1 MNSRAAYSIVQAG
14 TRDARVFGNILTV
27 TFYLVRYGCFVDDS
41 DAKQFVHRAF
51 LEASD
56 HDTCVVHNSQSFETR
71 PSKVGKNE
79 MCQRD
84 PFAGNMTFFQNLSV
98 ETNAIWNHGTRAHH
112 LLVKWLVT

>member
-56 HDTCVVHNSQSFETR
+56 HDYCVDHNSQSFKLVLQKSARMKCASEIHLQET
-71 PSKVGKNE
+71 
-79 MCQRD
+79 
-84 PFAGNMTFFQNLSV
+84 
-98 ETNAIWNHGTRAHH
+98 
-112 LLVKWLVT
+112 